1 MPFSTDCMLISS
13 QSPHLVC
20 LLAPCPQKTHVCT
33 ALLWATAWP
42 SAELWGSSSI
52 STRDPTGTGGCA
64 GVNSSICWREKL
76 GWYSV
81 TESSCVMVSSGWLQ
95 GFGALSNALIQ
106 LTAVYG
112 FTELLPLGAQLSTDS
127 LLPFHRPFFSTL
139 VLWQRSLGYEAVTSS
154 STQIA
159 WEHNS

>member
-13 QSPHLVC
+13 QSPHSVC
-20 LLAPCPQKTHVCT
+20 LPAPCPQKTRECT
-33 ALLWATAWP
+33 ALLWAAAWP

-52 STRDPTGTGGCA
+52 NTRDPTGTGGCA

-81 TESSCVMVSSGWLQ
+81 TESIYVTVSLGWLQ
-95 GFGALSNALIQ
+95 GFRALSNALIQ

-112 FTELLPLGAQLSTDS
+112 FPELLPLGAQLSMDS
-127 LLPFHRPFFSTL
+127 LLPFQSPFFSTL
-139 VLWQRSLGYEAVTSS
+139 VLWQRSLGCEAVTSS